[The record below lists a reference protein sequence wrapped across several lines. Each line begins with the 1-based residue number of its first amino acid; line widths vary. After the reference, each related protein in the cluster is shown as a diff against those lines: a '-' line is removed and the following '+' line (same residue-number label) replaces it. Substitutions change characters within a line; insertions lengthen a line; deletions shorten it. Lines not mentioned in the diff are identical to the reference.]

1 LAVIQDADASSG
13 SKVACATVGPDRS
26 SLRRFWSGTRFPA
39 RGSGNES
46 PHEHHGLESPCHFAQ
61 ALNSIQRLGVKPL
74 HLRSLAVSL
83 CVALAGCGDR
93 AAGPTANAEKG
104 KAAAVSE
111 VTWPMTRGG
120 PALSGNVSLNV
131 PRAPVTAWTF
141 SASGPVTAEA
151 AISGGRVYVG
161 TGKGTLH
168 CLSADSGQEIWRMET
183 KDAITAA
190 PAISAGKVFVSSN
203 DGRLYA
209 LNAQDGSEAWNFS
222 SDDKISAGAITIR
235 SPDGTADW
243 VLLNGYDG
251 TTRVLNAADGKLV
264 WSYKTDDYINGSPAV
279 VDGRYLVFGGCDAQL
294 HVVNLKD
301 GTLVHKIATS
311 AQIPASIATFGTMAF
326 CGNYAN
332 EAVAFDVVGGKV
344 AWVYQDRALPFFSS
358 PAVNERLVLIGSRDK
373 YLHAIERKTG
383 EAAWK
388 FQTGGRVEGSPIVF
402 ADGVVFGSP
411 DGRLY
416 AASLEGGAE
425 LWQLEL
431 GESLVASPA
440 FGGQQIV
447 IGGEKGT
454 VFAIRAGS
462 PSKT

>member
-1 LAVIQDADASSG
+1 MRLVEQRFAIIRDAETSFA
-13 SKVACATVGPDRS
+13 SKVERPVR
-26 SLRRFWSGTRFPA
+26 
-39 RGSGNES
+39 RGSLVLS
-46 PHEHHGLESPCHFAQ
+46 ACL
-61 ALNSIQRLGVKPL
+61 
-74 HLRSLAVSL
+74 
-83 CVALAGCGDR
+83 ALAGCGDR
-93 AAGPTANAEKG
+93 GSDSAANAKKE
-104 KAAAVSE
+104 KAAAISE
-111 VTWPMTRGG
+111 VAWPMTRGG
-120 PALSGNVSLNV
+120 PALSGSVTVNV

-141 SASGPVTAEA
+141 SASGPVNAEA
-151 AISGGRVYVG
+151 AVVGGRVYVG

-168 CLSADSGQEIWRMET
+168 CLAADSGREIWRMET

-190 PAISAGKVFVSSN
+190 PAVTAGKVFVSSN

-209 LNAQDGSEAWNFS
+209 LNARDGSQAWSFES
-222 SDDKISAGAITIR
+222 EDKISAGAIAIK

-243 VLLNGYDG
+243 ILLNGYDG
-251 TTRVLNAADGKLV
+251 TTRVLDASDGKLV

-301 GTLVHKIATS
+301 GTLVHKIETS

-332 EAVAFDVVGGKV
+332 EAVGFDVVGGKV

-358 PAVNERLVLIGSRDK
+358 PAVNDRLVLIGSRDK
-373 YLHAIERKTG
+373 HLHAINRKTG
-383 EAAWK
+383 EAVWK

-402 ADGVVFGSP
+402 ADGVVFGST

-416 AASLEGGAE
+416 AASLEGGTE

-440 FGGQQIV
+440 FGGQQII

-454 VFAIRAGS
+454 VFAIRGGR